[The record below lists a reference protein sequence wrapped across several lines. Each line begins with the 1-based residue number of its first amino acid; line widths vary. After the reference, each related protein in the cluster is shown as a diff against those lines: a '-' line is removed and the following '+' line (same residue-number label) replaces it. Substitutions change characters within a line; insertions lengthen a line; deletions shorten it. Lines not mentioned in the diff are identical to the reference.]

1 MHVSSHTRLPFRGFL
16 FLAPLLIL
24 FGLAVRTCHA
34 QQKEV
39 SRYDAF
45 AGFTSINA
53 PALGLSQPGFHTQA
67 GINMRP
73 WYSVGFDFSVA
84 SGSEILK
91 PDLLPPSLQQTIDG
105 GILLY
110 QSMGVL
116 PASYTLNIP
125 TDAFTQTYAAGP
137 QLVYRHFSKVTLF
150 VRPSLGALHET
161 ATPHPVAGDFF
172 AAAVVQQLAPT
183 GKKADWTGFYGLGGG
198 GDYAIT
204 RHFGIRA
211 QLDAVYN
218 HPFNDILENGRW
230 TYRFSVGPSFHFG
243 RNIVASTKAA
253 RAQLPPTRDLPASSA
268 ELSTSAFSSSAA
280 SR

>member
-1 MHVSSHTRLPFRGFL
+1 MHVSSFTQRQFPSLLLAL
-16 FLAPLLIL
+16 FSLSLSSTL
-24 FGLAVRTCHA
+24 HA

-73 WYSVGFDFSVA
+73 WYSLGFDFSIA
-84 SGSEILK
+84 SGSETLK

-110 QSMGVL
+110 KSMGLL
-116 PASYTLNIP
+116 PASYALAIP

-137 QLVYRHFSKVTLF
+137 QIVYRHFSRFSLF
-150 VRPSLGALHET
+150 LRPSLGALHET
-161 ATPHPVAGDFF
+161 ATPHPATGDFF
-172 AAAVVQQLAPT
+172 AVAVVQQLAPT

-204 RHFGIRA
+204 RHLGIRA
-211 QLDAVYN
+211 QLDGVYN

-243 RNIVASTKAA
+243 RNIVATSRPSAH
-253 RAQLPPTRDLPASSA
+253 AQLTPSPASAPSA
-268 ELSTSAFSSSAA
+268 FAVTTSAFSSSAGT
-280 SR
+280 R

>member
-1 MHVSSHTRLPFRGFL
+1 MHVSSLPRQYTIRTVL
-16 FLAPLLIL
+16 FLSLLLLSCGPATQAI
-24 FGLAVRTCHA
+24 HA

-39 SRYDAF
+39 PRYDAF

-73 WYSVGFDFSVA
+73 WYSVGFDFSIA
-84 SGSEILK
+84 SGSEVLK
-91 PDLLPPSLQQTIDG
+91 TDLLPPSLQQTING

-110 QSMGVL
+110 KAMGLL
-116 PASYTLNIP
+116 PASYVLAIP

-137 QLVYRHFSKVTLF
+137 QLLYRHYDKFSLF
-150 VRPSLGALHET
+150 LRPSLGALHET
-161 ATPHPVAGDFF
+161 ATPHPVAGDFY

-198 GDYAIT
+198 GDYAVT
-204 RHFGIRA
+204 RHIGIRA
-211 QLDAVYN
+211 QMDAVYN
-218 HPFNDILENGRW
+218 DPFNDILENGRW

-243 RNIVASTKAA
+243 HNIVASRTPSSHAA
-253 RAQLPPTRDLPASSA
+253 ISTPAVM
-268 ELSTSAFSSSAA
+268 TSAYSSSA